1 MDTTPEWS
9 FLYGTQKH
17 PQARSQAGKESPAP
31 KAQPKKRKEQ
41 EEVSAGS
48 VLWRMGLLLCTG
60 LVVIG
65 LLFSSVVGGS
75 EYVGLED
82 QDKAKATPTP
92 PVETIDPGLNVQG
105 SDMTP
110 IPPSASPEGDATTE
124 DGTTTEQSPTP

>member
-1 MDTTPEWS
+1 MAPKNTRKPAP
-9 FLYGTQKH
+9 K
-17 PQARSQAGKESPAP
+17 QAKRAPAP

-65 LLFSSVVGGS
+65 LLFSSIVGGS

-110 IPPSASPEGDATTE
+110 IPPSASPEGDTATTE
-124 DGTTTEQSPTP
+124 STEETPTP

>member
-1 MDTTPEWS
+1 MAPKNTRKPAP
-9 FLYGTQKH
+9 K
-17 PQARSQAGKESPAP
+17 QAKRAPAP

-60 LVVIG
+60 LVIFS

-110 IPPSASPEGDATTE
+110 IPPSASPEGDTATTE
-124 DGTTTEQSPTP
+124 STEETPTP

>member
-1 MDTTPEWS
+1 MAPKNTRKPAPKRA
-9 FLYGTQKH
+9 QK
-17 PQARSQAGKESPAP
+17 APAP

-41 EEVSAGS
+41 EDVSAGS

-60 LVVIG
+60 LVIFS
-65 LLFSSVVGGS
+65 LLFASIVGGS
-75 EYVGLED
+75 EYVGLPEED
-82 QDKAKATPTP
+82 TTKATPTP

-124 DGTTTEQSPTP
+124 DGATTEQSPTP